1 MKRIWLYTICLGLVG
16 LFACQQED
24 LPSVG
29 ETGFLSLENMT
40 VEVANTE
47 SISTRAVD
55 NDLYVEISSQ
65 DVTPEV
71 TLKYNPGDKIP
82 SKIELEPGNYTLQVT
97 KEGYISNFVNI
108 AVNGGTCYTKNVV
121 LSPEDIGV
129 LDGNVRIVLTWGA
142 TPSDLDSHLFGPS
155 GDGSSR
161 FHVYYSD
168 KNHYEDSEVAA
179 NLDLDDTSS
188 YGPETTTIYDS
199 VSVDGMYSFYVHNY
213 SNRSSSNS
221 TVLSNS
227 DAKVQVYVDNNL
239 IYTFNIPEGN
249 EGTAWHVF
257 DYDSV
262 NDTIIPVNEFSYQSS
277 ISENRS
283 VAA

>member
-82 SKIELEPGNYTLQVT
+82 SKIELGAGRYALKIYNDTTLLDKTPVFYKDTIFDIEAGKVNYLSVKVPMINWGVQLDLPQNFANWFDEENYRFTVKVGEKTVEL
-97 KEGYISNFVNI
+97 KDEEIAYFSYSNGVKLSYQLGATNNDGERFESEEI
-108 AVNGGTCYTKNVV
+108 IYDEA
-121 LSPEDIGV
+121 LSPG
-129 LDGNVRIVLTWGA
+129 
-142 TPSDLDSHLFGPS
+142 
-155 GDGSSR
+155 
-161 FHVYYSD
+161 
-168 KNHYEDSEVAA
+168 
-179 NLDLDDTSS
+179 
-188 YGPETTTIYDS
+188 TIY
-199 VSVDGMYSFYVHNY
+199 VITY
-213 SNRSSSNS
+213 
-221 TVLSNS
+221 
-227 DAKVQVYVDNNL
+227 
-239 IYTFNIPEGN
+239 
-249 EGTAWHVF
+249 
-257 DYDSV
+257 DYA
-262 NDTIIPVNEFSYQSS
+262 TKALRLLEP
-277 ISENRS
+277 
-283 VAA
+283 